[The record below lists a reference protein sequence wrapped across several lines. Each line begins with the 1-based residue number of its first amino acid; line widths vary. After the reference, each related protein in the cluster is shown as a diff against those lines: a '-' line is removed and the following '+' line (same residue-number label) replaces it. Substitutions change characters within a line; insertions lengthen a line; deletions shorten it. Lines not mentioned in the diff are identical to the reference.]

1 MAIDTAQPLLI
12 IILYNIHKT
21 LKYFITMKKIVIF
34 IVALFSLSQVDAYS
48 NANHDS
54 HPDDIYIYEMVNGS
68 GDSFRSRS
76 IGPAVSARVNHDM
89 GQIEIAFSEY
99 LGVATIRV
107 VDGMGMTISAY
118 RCDTE
123 TEWDAYLPIP
133 VDAGA
138 YKLIIDSSVAE
149 YIGEFFIQ

>member
-1 MAIDTAQPLLI
+1 
-12 IILYNIHKT
+12 
-21 LKYFITMKKIVIF
+21 MKKIIVLIAGILGGLQVYGINLLDEANDIF
-34 IVALFSLSQVDAYS
+34 F
-48 NANHDS
+48 
-54 HPDDIYIYEMVNGS
+54 YEDRKVLE
-68 GDSFRSRS
+68 DTRSRS

-133 VDAGA
+133 ADAGA

-149 YIGEFFIQ
+149 YVGEFFIQ

>member
-1 MAIDTAQPLLI
+1 
-12 IILYNIHKT
+12 
-21 LKYFITMKKIVIF
+21 MKKIIVLIAGIF
-34 IVALFSLSQVDAYS
+34 ALNQVNAFCESS
-48 NANHDS
+48 NLLDKA
-54 HPDDIYIYEMVNGS
+54 DDIRFDEMVKE
-68 GDSFRSRS
+68 DLEHLRSRS

-138 YKLIIDSSVAE
+138 YKLIIDSFVAE